1 MLTLSGHDVAAGEV
15 DDTEVDRVEF
25 VIADVDAAEAFE
37 PAEEPFDEIA
47 RPVSGAVQR
56 ALPGCVPVRMRRRDQ
71 FPPMFSGAV
80 SGRPPFIG
88 AVGDQL
94 WSTRLAPVP
103 FDQRSSPRRITRLS
117 WRQRQVQRQP
127 VIAHDHMQLGRQSPT
142 RAADRLPPLFLGA
155 PAAYWWTFMIV
166 LSR

>member
-1 MLTLSGHDVAAGEV
+1 MFTLSGHDVGAGEV
-15 DDTEVDRVEF
+15 DDTEVDGVEF

-47 RPVSGAVQR
+47 LAVGVAVQR
-56 ALPGCVPVRMRRRDQ
+56 ALSGCVSVRMRRRDQ
-71 FPPMFSGAV
+71 LPTVCSGTA
-80 SGRPPFIG
+80 SGRPPLIG

-103 FDQRSSPRRITRLS
+103 FDQRSPPRRITRLS
-117 WRQRQVQRQP
+117 RRQRQDQRQP
-127 VIAHDHMQLGRQSPT
+127 VVAHDHVQLGRQSPA
-142 RAADRLPPLFLGA
+142 RAADRLPPLCFGA